1 MPGDHSATVI
11 AVAIADIAVILLV
24 AVALG
29 RLATRFRQPPVIGEL
44 LAGIVLG
51 PSLLG
56 LLPGDVGGWLF
67 PAEARPY
74 LAMVAQV
81 GLLLFMFGV
90 GYHLDLGMMRR
101 RGRSV
106 AAVAVSSMV
115 VPFVLGLVLAV
126 LLHQRHG
133 VVDGDQVPFG
143 SFAMYLGIAMSVTAF
158 PVLARIIVDLG
169 LQHTRAGV
177 IALCAAAVTDLLA
190 WCVLALVVAAI
201 HATGIGGFVATVGY
215 SVLYVATLVL
225 AVRPGLRWLVGKV
238 SDSSAVAALPLLVAA
253 GVFLSAF
260 VTSLIGI
267 HGIFGAFAFG
277 MAMPRKALGAAR
289 AAMVEPLSRVSLL
302 LLPVFFTVTGLAVD
316 VTALTGPMLLEFGLV
331 IVVACAGKL
340 LSAGLAARASGL
352 TWREA
357 ATVGALM
364 NTRGATEL
372 VILNIGVALGVLDG
386 TLFTIMVLM
395 ALVTTAA
402 AGVFIGYRPARTAPR
417 VAEEEAVPVAAA
429 TPG

>member
-1 MPGDHSATVI
+1 
-11 AVAIADIAVILLV
+11 
-24 AVALG
+24 
-29 RLATRFRQPPVIGEL
+29 
-44 LAGIVLG
+44 
-51 PSLLG
+51 
-56 LLPGDVGGWLF
+56 
-67 PAEARPY
+67 
-74 LAMVAQV
+74 MVAQV

-90 GYHLDLGMMRR
+90 GFHLDIGMVRR
-101 RGRSV
+101 RARSV
-106 AAVAVSSMV
+106 AAVALSSMV
-115 VPFVLGLVLAV
+115 VPFVLGVGLAV
-126 LLHQRHG
+126 SLHQRHG
-133 VVDGDQVPFG
+133 VVGGEPVPFG
-143 SFAMYLGIAMSVTAF
+143 SFALYLGIAMSVTAF

-169 LQHTRAGV
+169 LQHSRAGV
-177 IALCAAAVTDLLA
+177 IALCGAAVTDLLA

-201 HATGIGGFVATVGY
+201 HATGISGFVATVGY
-215 SVLYVATLVL
+215 TVLYVATLVL
-225 AVRPGLRWLVGKV
+225 AVRPGLRWLVGRV
-238 SDSSAVAALPLLVAA
+238 SGSSAAAALPMLVTA

-260 VTSLIGI
+260 ITSLIGI

-277 MAMPRKALGAAR
+277 LAMPRTAALGAAR
-289 AAMVEPLSRVSLL
+289 EATVEPLNRVSSL

-316 VTALTGPMLLEFGLV
+316 VTALTGPMLVEFGVVL
-331 IVVACAGKL
+331 VVACAGKL

-357 ATVGALM
+357 VTVGALM

-402 AGVFIGYRPARTAPR
+402 AGLFIGHRPSRTAAPA
-417 VAEEEAVPVAAA
+417 AEEEAAEPTA